1 MGFAALAG
9 GLAKAAGVL
18 SSVGQIAGIALPIVQ
33 TLFGNKNTT
42 TNQTGG
48 STMTGASSSAQQSTS
63 AGQTVINLHGL
74 QQGQTSQQGNISSLG
89 QILNQA
95 MGTATGNNSLG
106 AFLGNMYQAATANR
120 LQNSQFEFANAMNAY
135 QAAKANEIN
144 LQAVTSARQY
154 NSLEAAKSRD
164 WSRMMRQ
171 TAYQDTVKDLQAA
184 GLNPIL
190 AASRG
195 ATETPTGPAASAST
209 GGIGAQAASAASIP
223 SAKTATMQAMYD
235 YGNNTAQFLNNAMA
249 TINNAKQFG
258 FEQVAKNVTQDM
270 LQISETS
277 SKQISQT
284 AQNVSSWLDSA
295 QSQSWNFT
303 NPFAS
308 GKKSFSGMGGRGKTH
323 GGGGGRGR

>member
-1 MGFAALAG
+1 M
-9 GLAKAAGVL
+9 
-18 SSVGQIAGIALPIVQ
+18 PIIK
-33 TLFGNKNTT
+33 TIFGSQNTT

-48 STMTGASSSAQQSTS
+48 SNMTGASSSAMHSSS
-63 AGQTVINLHGL
+63 AGQTVINLQGL
-74 QQGQTSQQGNISSLG
+74 QQGQSSQQGNISSLG

-106 AFLGNMYQAATANR
+106 AFLGNLVGAATANR
-120 LQNSQFEFANAMNAY
+120 LQNSQWEFANAMNEY
-135 QAAKANEIN
+135 QAAKANELN

-154 NSLEAAKSRD
+154 NMLEAEKSRN

-195 ATETPTGPAASAST
+195 ATAAPTGPSASAST
-209 GGIGAQAASAASIP
+209 GGIGAQAASAATIP

-249 TINNAKQFG
+249 TINNAKQYG
-258 FEQVAKNVTQDM
+258 FEEVAKNVTQDM
-270 LQISETS
+270 LQVSETS

-284 AQNVSSWLDSA
+284 AQSVSSWLDST
-295 QSQSWNFT
+295 QSQFWNFT

-308 GKKSFSGMGGRGKTH
+308 GEKGYSMGGGQSH

>member
-1 MGFAALAG
+1 M
-9 GLAKAAGVL
+9 
-18 SSVGQIAGIALPIVQ
+18 PIIK
-33 TLFGNKNTT
+33 TIFGSQNTT

-48 STMTGASSSAQQSTS
+48 STMTGASSSAMHSSS
-63 AGQTVINLHGL
+63 AGQTVINQQSL
-74 QQGQTSQQGNISSLG
+74 QQGQSSQQGNISSLG
-89 QILNQA
+89 QILSQA
-95 MGTATGNNSLG
+95 IGTPTGNNSLG
-106 AFLGNMYQAATANR
+106 AFLANMVGAATANR
-120 LQNSQFEFANAMNAY
+120 LQNSQWEFANAMNEY
-135 QAAKANEIN
+135 QAAKANELN

-154 NSLEAAKSRD
+154 NTLEAEKSRD

-195 ATETPTGPAASAST
+195 ATAAPTGPSASAST
-209 GGIGAQAASAASIP
+209 GGIGAHAASAASIP

-258 FEQVAKNVTQDM
+258 FEEVAKSVTQDM
-270 LQISETS
+270 LQVSETS

-284 AQNVSSWLDSA
+284 AQSVSSWLDSA
-295 QSQSWNFT
+295 QSQSWNFS
-303 NPFAS
+303 NPFATEKGYS
-308 GKKSFSGMGGRGKTH
+308 MGGGQSH
-323 GGGGGRGR
+323 GDGGGRGR

>member
-1 MGFAALAG
+1 
-9 GLAKAAGVL
+9 
-18 SSVGQIAGIALPIVQ
+18 
-33 TLFGNKNTT
+33 
-42 TNQTGG
+42 
-48 STMTGASSSAQQSTS
+48 MTGASSSAQQSTS
-63 AGQTVINLHGL
+63 AGQTVINLQGL
-74 QQGQTSQQGNISSLG
+74 QQGQSSQQGNISSLG

-106 AFLGNMYQAATANR
+106 AFLGNTIQAMTANR
-120 LQNSQFEFANAMNAY
+120 LQNSQWEFANAMNQY
-135 QAAKANEIN
+135 QAARANEIN

-195 ATETPTGPAASAST
+195 ATQAPTGPSASAST

-258 FEQVAKNVTQDM
+258 FDQVAKNVTQDM
-270 LQISETS
+270 LQVSETS

-284 AQNVSSWLDSA
+284 AQSVSSWLDSA
-295 QSQSWNFT
+295 QSQFWNFS

-308 GKKSFSGMGGRGKTH
+308 EKGYSMGGGKTH

>member
-1 MGFAALAG
+1 MTGDNTLDNSHGINRRDFMKLCAALAATM
-9 GLAKAAGVL
+9 GLSSKAAAEMAESVANPQRPPVIWIGAQECTGCTESLLRATHPTVENLVLETISLEYHEVL
-18 SSVGQIAGIALPIVQ
+18 SAAFGHQVEENKHNALEKYKGQYVLVVDGSIPLKDNGIYCMVAGEPIVDHIRKAAE
-33 TLFGNKNTT
+33 GAAAIIAIGSCSAW
-42 TNQTGG
+42 GG
-48 STMTGASSSAQQSTS
+48 VA
-63 AGQTVINLHGL
+63 
-74 QQGQTSQQGNISSLG
+74 
-89 QILNQA
+89 
-95 MGTATGNNSLG
+95 
-106 AFLGNMYQAATANR
+106 
-120 LQNSQFEFANAMNAY
+120 
-135 QAAKANEIN
+135 
-144 LQAVTSARQY
+144 
-154 NSLEAAKSRD
+154 
-164 WSRMMRQ
+164 
-171 TAYQDTVKDLQAA
+171 AA

-195 ATETPTGPAASAST
+195 ATQAPTGPSASAST

-258 FEQVAKNVTQDM
+258 FEEVAKNVTQDM
-270 LQISETS
+270 LQVSETS

-284 AQNVSSWLDSA
+284 AQSVSSWLDSA

-308 GKKSFSGMGGRGKTH
+308 KEKKFSRMGGGTSH

>member
-1 MGFAALAG
+1 MSLAA
-9 GLAKAAGVL
+9 GLATAAGVL

-33 TLFGNKNTT
+33 TLFGSKNTT

-48 STMTGASSSAQQSTS
+48 STMTGASSSAMQSTS
-63 AGQTVINLHGL
+63 ATQSVMNQKSY

-106 AFLGNMYQAATANR
+106 AFLGNMFQAATANR
-120 LQNSQFEFANAMNAY
+120 LQNSQWEFANAMNQY
-135 QAAKANEIN
+135 QAARANEIN
-144 LQAVTSARQY
+144 LQAVTSARQWQR
-154 NSLEAAKSRD
+154 E
-164 WSRMMRQ
+164 MRQ

-190 AASRG
+190 AANRG
-195 ATETPTGPAASAST
+195 ATSTPTASD
-209 GGIGAQAASAASIP
+209 GGVNAQAASAASIP

-249 TINNAKQFG
+249 TINNARQYG
-258 FEQVAKNVTQDM
+258 FEEVAKNVTQDM
-270 LQISETS
+270 LQVSETS

-284 AQNVSSWLDSA
+284 AQSVSSWLDSA
-295 QSQSWNFT
+295 QSQSWSFS

-308 GKKSFSGMGGRGKTH
+308 EKSYSMGRGQSH

>member
-1 MGFAALAG
+1 MSLASILTSG
-9 GLAKAAGVL
+9 AGLLQGI
-18 SSVGQIAGIALPIVQ
+18 GTIASIAMPIIK
-33 TLFGNKNTT
+33 TIFGSQNTT

-48 STMTGASSSAQQSTS
+48 STMTGASSSAMHSTS
-63 AGQTVINLHGL
+63 AGQTVINLQGL

-106 AFLGNMYQAATANR
+106 AFLGNLVGAATANR
-120 LQNSQFEFANAMNAY
+120 LQNSQWEFANAMNEY
-135 QAAKANEIN
+135 QAAKANELN

-154 NSLEAAKSRD
+154 NSLEAEKSRD

-195 ATETPTGPAASAST
+195 ATQAPTGPSASANT

-249 TINNAKQFG
+249 TINNAKQYG
-258 FEQVAKNVTQDM
+258 FEEVAKNVTQDM
-270 LQISETS
+270 LQVSETS

-284 AQNVSSWLDSA
+284 AQSVSSWLDSA
-295 QSQSWNFT
+295 QSQFWSFT
-303 NPFAS
+303 KPFATEKRYS
-308 GKKSFSGMGGRGKTH
+308 MGGGQSH

>member
-1 MGFAALAG
+1 MSLASFA
-9 GLAKAAGVL
+9 GLLQGI
-18 SSVGQIAGIALPIVQ
+18 GQIAAVAMPIIK
-33 TLFGNKNTT
+33 TIFGSQNTT

-48 STMTGASSSAQQSTS
+48 SNMTGASSSAMQSSS
-63 AGQTVINLHGL
+63 AGHTVINLQGL
-74 QQGQTSQQGNISSLG
+74 QQGQSSQQGNISSLG

-106 AFLGNMYQAATANR
+106 AFLGNLVGAATANR
-120 LQNSQFEFANAMNAY
+120 LQNSQWEFANAMNEY
-135 QAAKANEIN
+135 QAAKANELN
-144 LQAVTSARQY
+144 LQAVTSARKY
-154 NSLEAAKSRD
+154 NTLEAEKSRN

-195 ATETPTGPAASAST
+195 ATGAPIGPSASAST
-209 GGIGAQAASAASIP
+209 GGIGANAASAASIP

-249 TINNAKQFG
+249 TINNAKQYG
-258 FEQVAKNVTQDM
+258 FEEVAKNVTQDM
-270 LQISETS
+270 LQVSETS

-284 AQNVSSWLDSA
+284 AQSVSSWLDSA
-295 QSQSWNFT
+295 QSQFWNFT
-303 NPFAS
+303 NPFAAEKGYS
-308 GKKSFSGMGGRGKTH
+308 MGGGQSH

>member
-1 MGFAALAG
+1 
-9 GLAKAAGVL
+9 
-18 SSVGQIAGIALPIVQ
+18 
-33 TLFGNKNTT
+33 
-42 TNQTGG
+42 
-48 STMTGASSSAQQSTS
+48 MTGASSSAMHSSS
-63 AGQTVINLHGL
+63 AGHTVINLQGL
-74 QQGQTSQQGNISSLG
+74 QQGQSTQQGNISSLG

-106 AFLGNMYQAATANR
+106 AFLGNLVGAATANR
-120 LQNSQFEFANAMNAY
+120 LQNSQWEFANAMNEY
-135 QAAKANEIN
+135 QAAKANELN

-154 NSLEAAKSRD
+154 NSLEAEKSRN

-195 ATETPTGPAASAST
+195 ATAAPTGPAASAST

-249 TINNAKQFG
+249 TINNAKQYG
-258 FEQVAKNVTQDM
+258 FEEVAKNVTQDM
-270 LQISETS
+270 LQVSETS

-284 AQNVSSWLDSA
+284 AQSVSSWLDST
-295 QSQSWNFT
+295 QSQFWSFT

-308 GKKSFSGMGGRGKTH
+308 GSGGKGYSMGGGQTH

>member
-1 MGFAALAG
+1 
-9 GLAKAAGVL
+9 
-18 SSVGQIAGIALPIVQ
+18 
-33 TLFGNKNTT
+33 
-42 TNQTGG
+42 
-48 STMTGASSSAQQSTS
+48 MTGASSSAMHSSS
-63 AGQTVINLHGL
+63 AGQTVINLQGL
-74 QQGQTSQQGNISSLG
+74 QQGQSTQQGNISSLG

-106 AFLGNMYQAATANR
+106 AFLGNLVGAATANR
-120 LQNSQFEFANAMNAY
+120 LQNSQWEFANAMNEY
-135 QAAKANEIN
+135 QAAKANELN

-154 NSLEAAKSRD
+154 NSLEAEKSRN

-195 ATETPTGPAASAST
+195 ATAAPTGPAASAST

-249 TINNAKQFG
+249 TINNAKQYG
-258 FEQVAKNVTQDM
+258 FEEVAKNVTQDM
-270 LQISETS
+270 LQVSETS

-284 AQNVSSWLDSA
+284 AQSVSSWLDSA
-295 QSQSWNFT
+295 QSQFWNFP
-303 NPFAS
+303 NPFTS
-308 GKKSFSGMGGRGKTH
+308 GSAGSAGSGGKGFSMGGGQTH
-323 GGGGGRGR
+323 GSGGGRGR

>member
-1 MGFAALAG
+1 MSLASILASG
-9 GLAKAAGVL
+9 AGLLQGI
-18 SSVGQIAGIALPIVQ
+18 GTIASIAMPIIK
-33 TLFGNKNTT
+33 TIFGSQNTT
-42 TNQTGG
+42 TSQTGG
-48 STMTGASSSAQQSTS
+48 STMTGASFSAMHGSSATQSVMNQQSF
-63 AGQTVINLHGL
+63 

-106 AFLGNMYQAATANR
+106 AFLGNLVGAATANR
-120 LQNSQFEFANAMNAY
+120 LQNSQWEFANAMNEY
-135 QAAKANEIN
+135 QAAKANELN

-154 NSLEAAKSRD
+154 NSLEAQKSRD

-184 GLNPIL
+184 GLNPVL

-195 ATETPTGPAASAST
+195 ATQAPTGPTASAST

-235 YGNNTAQFLNNAMA
+235 YGNNTAQFLNNAIA
-249 TINNAKQFG
+249 TINNARQYG
-258 FEQVAKNVTQDM
+258 FEEVAKNVTQDM
-270 LQISETS
+270 LQVSETS

-284 AQNVSSWLDSA
+284 AQSVSSWLDSA
-295 QSQSWNFT
+295 QSQYWSFT

-308 GKKSFSGMGGRGKTH
+308 AEKGYSMGGGQSH

>member
-1 MGFAALAG
+1 
-9 GLAKAAGVL
+9 
-18 SSVGQIAGIALPIVQ
+18 
-33 TLFGNKNTT
+33 
-42 TNQTGG
+42 
-48 STMTGASSSAQQSTS
+48 MTGASSSAMQSSS
-63 AGQTVINLHGL
+63 AGHTVINLQGL
-74 QQGQTSQQGNISSLG
+74 QQGQSSQQGNISSLG

-106 AFLGNMYQAATANR
+106 AFLGNLVGAATANR
-120 LQNSQFEFANAMNAY
+120 LQNSQWEFANAMNEY
-135 QAAKANEIN
+135 QAAKANELN
-144 LQAVTSARQY
+144 LQAVTSARKY
-154 NSLEAAKSRD
+154 NTLEAEKSRN

-195 ATETPTGPAASAST
+195 ATGAPIGPSASAST
-209 GGIGAQAASAASIP
+209 GGIGANAASAASIP

-249 TINNAKQFG
+249 TINNAKQYG
-258 FEQVAKNVTQDM
+258 FEEVAKNVTQDM
-270 LQISETS
+270 LQVSETS

-284 AQNVSSWLDSA
+284 AQSVSSWLDSA
-295 QSQSWNFT
+295 QSQFWNFT
-303 NPFAS
+303 NPFAAEKGYS
-308 GKKSFSGMGGRGKTH
+308 MGGGQSH

>member
-1 MGFAALAG
+1 MLQ
-9 GLAKAAGVL
+9 
-18 SSVGQIAGIALPIVQ
+18 SVGQIAGIALPIIK
-33 TLFGNKNTT
+33 TIFGSQDTT

-63 AGQTVINLHGL
+63 AGKTVINIHDL
-74 QQGQTSQQGNISSLG
+74 QQGQTSQQGNTSAIG
-89 QILNQA
+89 QILNKA

-106 AFLGNMYQAATANR
+106 AFLGNMFQAATANR
-120 LQNSQFEFANAMNAY
+120 LQNSQWEFANAMNQY

-144 LQAVTSARQY
+144 LKAVTSARQY
-154 NSLEAAKSRD
+154 NRLEAEKSRD

-195 ATETPTGPAASAST
+195 ATQAPTGPSASAST
-209 GGIGAQAASAASIP
+209 GGIGAQAASAAAIP

-235 YGNNTAQFLNNAMA
+235 YGNNTAQFLNNAMT

-258 FEQVAKNVTQDM
+258 FEEVAKNVTQDM
-270 LQISETS
+270 LQVSETS
-277 SKQISQT
+277 SKQISET
-284 AQNVSSWLDSA
+284 AQSVSQWLDST

-303 NPFAS
+303 NPFGS
-308 GKKSFSGMGGRGKTH
+308 EEKKFSKMGGGTSHR
-323 GGGGGRGR
+323 

>member
-1 MGFAALAG
+1 MSL
-9 GLAKAAGVL
+9 AGVL
-18 SSVGQIAGIALPIVQ
+18 GVLNTVAQIAGVALPIVQ
-33 TLFGNKNTT
+33 TIFGNKNTT
-42 TNQTGG
+42 TSQTSG

-74 QQGQTSQQGNISSLG
+74 QQEQTSQQGNTSALG

-106 AFLGNMYQAATANR
+106 AFLGNTIQAMTANR
-120 LQNSQFEFANAMNAY
+120 LQNSQWEFANAMNQY
-135 QAAKANEIN
+135 QAARANEIN
-144 LQAVTSARQY
+144 LQAVTSGRKY
-154 NSLEAAKSRD
+154 NSLEAEKSRE
-164 WSRMMRQ
+164 WSRMMRE

-195 ATETPTGPAASAST
+195 ATQTPTGPAASAST

-249 TINNAKQFG
+249 TINNAKQYG
-258 FEQVAKNVTQDM
+258 FEEVAKNVTQDM
-270 LQISETS
+270 LQVSETS

-284 AQNVSSWLDSA
+284 AQSVESWLESA
-295 QSQSWNFT
+295 QSQFWNFT

-308 GKKSFSGMGGRGKTH
+308 NPFASGEKGFSMGGGKSH

>member
-1 MGFAALAG
+1 
-9 GLAKAAGVL
+9 
-18 SSVGQIAGIALPIVQ
+18 
-33 TLFGNKNTT
+33 
-42 TNQTGG
+42 
-48 STMTGASSSAQQSTS
+48 MTGASSSAMQSTS
-63 AGQTVINLHGL
+63 AMQSVMNQQSY
-74 QQGQTSQQGNISSLG
+74 QQGQSTQQSNISSLG

-106 AFLGNMYQAATANR
+106 AFLGNTIQAMTANR
-120 LQNSQFEFANAMNAY
+120 LQNSQWEFANAMNQY

-144 LQAVTSARQY
+144 LQAVTSARQWQR
-154 NSLEAAKSRD
+154 E
-164 WSRMMRQ
+164 MRQ

-195 ATETPTGPAASAST
+195 ATATPTTST
-209 GGIGAQAASAASIP
+209 NQAQAASAAAIP

-258 FEQVAKNVTQDM
+258 FEEVAKNVTQDM

-284 AQNVSSWLDSA
+284 AQSVSSWLDSA
-295 QSQSWNFT
+295 QSQYWSFS

-308 GKKSFSGMGGRGKTH
+308 GEKGYSMGGGKSH

>member
-1 MGFAALAG
+1 MSLASFA
-9 GLAKAAGVL
+9 GLLQGI
-18 SSVGQIAGIALPIVQ
+18 GQIAAVAMPIIK
-33 TLFGNKNTT
+33 TIFGSQNTT

-48 STMTGASSSAQQSTS
+48 SNMTGASSSAMQSSS
-63 AGQTVINLHGL
+63 AGHTVINLQGL
-74 QQGQTSQQGNISSLG
+74 QQGQSSQQGNISSLG

-106 AFLGNMYQAATANR
+106 AFLGNLVGAATANR
-120 LQNSQFEFANAMNAY
+120 LQSSQWEFANAMNEY
-135 QAAKANEIN
+135 QAAKANELN
-144 LQAVTSARQY
+144 LQAVTSARKY
-154 NSLEAAKSRD
+154 NTLEAEKSRN

-195 ATETPTGPAASAST
+195 ATGAPIGPSASAST
-209 GGIGAQAASAASIP
+209 GGIGANAASAASIP

-249 TINNAKQFG
+249 TINNAKQYG
-258 FEQVAKNVTQDM
+258 FEEVAKNVTKDM
-270 LQISETS
+270 LQVSETS

-284 AQNVSSWLDSA
+284 AQSVSSWLDSA
-295 QSQSWNFT
+295 QSQFWNFT
-303 NPFAS
+303 NPFAAEKGYS
-308 GKKSFSGMGGRGKTH
+308 MGGGQSH

>member
-1 MGFAALAG
+1 MSLAA
-9 GLAKAAGVL
+9 GLATAAGVL
-18 SSVGQIAGIALPIVQ
+18 QSVGSIASIALPIVK
-33 TLFGNKNTT
+33 TIFGSQNTT

-48 STMTGASSSAQQSTS
+48 STMTGASSSAMQSTS
-63 AGQTVINLHGL
+63 ATQSVMNQQSY
-74 QQGQTSQQGNISSLG
+74 QQGQSSQQGNISSLG

-95 MGTATGNNSLG
+95 MGTPTRNNSLG
-106 AFLGNMYQAATANR
+106 AFIGNMFQAATANR
-120 LQNSQFEFANAMNAY
+120 LQNSQWEFANAMNQY
-135 QAAKANEIN
+135 QAARANEIN
-144 LQAVTSARQY
+144 LQAVTNARQWQR
-154 NSLEAAKSRD
+154 E
-164 WSRMMRQ
+164 MRQ

-195 ATETPTGPAASAST
+195 ATSTPTASA
-209 GGIGAQAASAASIP
+209 GGVEARAASAASIP

-249 TINNAKQFG
+249 TINNAKQYG
-258 FEQVAKNVTQDM
+258 FEEVAKNVTQDM
-270 LQISETS
+270 LQVSETS

-284 AQNVSSWLDSA
+284 AQSVSSWLDSS
-295 QSQSWNFT
+295 QSQSWSFS

-308 GKKSFSGMGGRGKTH
+308 GEKSYSGMGGGRSH

>member
-1 MGFAALAG
+1 MSLASFA
-9 GLAKAAGVL
+9 GLLQGI
-18 SSVGQIAGIALPIVQ
+18 GQIAAVAMPIIK
-33 TLFGNKNTT
+33 TIFGSQNTT

-48 STMTGASSSAQQSTS
+48 SNMTGASSSAMQSSS
-63 AGQTVINLHGL
+63 AGHTVINLQGL
-74 QQGQTSQQGNISSLG
+74 QQGQSSQQGNISSLG

-106 AFLGNMYQAATANR
+106 AFLGNLVGAATANR
-120 LQNSQFEFANAMNAY
+120 LQSSQWEFANAMNEY
-135 QAAKANEIN
+135 QAAKANELN
-144 LQAVTSARQY
+144 LQAVTSARKY
-154 NSLEAAKSRD
+154 NTLETEKSRN

-195 ATETPTGPAASAST
+195 ATETTIGPSASAST
-209 GGIGAQAASAASIP
+209 GGIGANAASAASIP

-249 TINNAKQFG
+249 TINNAKQYG
-258 FEQVAKNVTQDM
+258 FEEVAKNVTKDM
-270 LQISETS
+270 LQVSETS

-284 AQNVSSWLDSA
+284 AQSVSSWLDSA
-295 QSQSWNFT
+295 QSQFWNFT
-303 NPFAS
+303 NPFAAEKGYS
-308 GKKSFSGMGGRGKTH
+308 MGGGQSH

>member
-1 MGFAALAG
+1 
-9 GLAKAAGVL
+9 
-18 SSVGQIAGIALPIVQ
+18 
-33 TLFGNKNTT
+33 
-42 TNQTGG
+42 
-48 STMTGASSSAQQSTS
+48 MTGASSSAMQSSS
-63 AGQTVINLHGL
+63 AGHTVINLQGL
-74 QQGQTSQQGNISSLG
+74 QQGQSSQQGNISSLG

-106 AFLGNMYQAATANR
+106 AFLGNLVGAATANR
-120 LQNSQFEFANAMNAY
+120 LQSSQWEFANAMNEY
-135 QAAKANEIN
+135 QAAKANELN
-144 LQAVTSARQY
+144 LQAVTSARKY
-154 NSLEAAKSRD
+154 NTLEAEKNRN

-195 ATETPTGPAASAST
+195 ATGAPIGPSASANT
-209 GGIGAQAASAASIP
+209 GGIGANAASAASIP

-249 TINNAKQFG
+249 TINNAKQYG
-258 FEQVAKNVTQDM
+258 FEEVAKNVTQDM
-270 LQISETS
+270 LQVSETS

-284 AQNVSSWLDSA
+284 AQSVSSWLDSA
-295 QSQSWNFT
+295 QSQFWNFT
-303 NPFAS
+303 NPFTT
-308 GKKSFSGMGGRGKTH
+308 KKGYSMGGGQSH

>member
-1 MGFAALAG
+1 MSLASILTAG
-9 GLAKAAGVL
+9 AGLLNGI
-18 SSVGQIAGIALPIVQ
+18 GTIAGIAMPIIK
-33 TLFGNKNTT
+33 TIFGSQNTT
-42 TNQTGG
+42 TSQTGG
-48 STMTGASSSAQQSTS
+48 STMTGASSSAMHSSS
-63 AGQTVINLHGL
+63 AGQTVINLQGL
-74 QQGQTSQQGNISSLG
+74 QQGQSSQQGNISSLG

-106 AFLGNMYQAATANR
+106 AFLGNLVGAATANR
-120 LQNSQFEFANAMNAY
+120 LQNSQWEFANAMNEY
-135 QAAKANEIN
+135 QAAKANELN

-154 NSLEAAKSRD
+154 NMLEAEKSRN

-184 GLNPIL
+184 GLNPVL

-195 ATETPTGPAASAST
+195 ATAAPIGPSASAST
-209 GGIGAQAASAASIP
+209 GGIGANAASAASIP

-249 TINNAKQFG
+249 TINNAKQYG
-258 FEQVAKNVTQDM
+258 FEEVAKNVTQDM
-270 LQISETS
+270 LQVSETS

-284 AQNVSSWLDSA
+284 AQSVSSWLDSA
-295 QSQSWNFT
+295 QSQFWNFT

-308 GKKSFSGMGGRGKTH
+308 AEKAYSMGGGQSH

>member
-1 MGFAALAG
+1 MSLAGLAGALATG
-9 GLAKAAGVL
+9 AGVL
-18 SSVGQIAGIALPIVQ
+18 QSVGQIASIALPIVQ

-48 STMTGASSSAQQSTS
+48 STMTGASSSAMQSTS

-74 QQGQTSQQGNISSLG
+74 QQGQTSQQGNTSALG

-106 AFLGNMYQAATANR
+106 AFLGNMFQAATANR
-120 LQNSQFEFANAMNAY
+120 LQSSQWEFANAMNAY
-135 QAAKANEIN
+135 QAARANEIN
-144 LQAVTSARQY
+144 LQAVTSGRQY
-154 NSLEAAKSRD
+154 NSLEAQKSRD

-195 ATETPTGPAASAST
+195 ATQAPTGPTASAST
-209 GGIGAQAASAASIP
+209 GGIQTQAASAASIP

-249 TINNAKQFG
+249 TINNAKQYG
-258 FEQVAKNVTQDM
+258 FEEVAKNVTQDM
-270 LQISETS
+270 LQVSETS

-295 QSQSWNFT
+295 QSQFWNFT
-303 NPFAS
+303 NPFGS
-308 GKKSFSGMGGRGKTH
+308 SEKGFSMGGGKSH

>member
-1 MGFAALAG
+1 MSLASILASG
-9 GLAKAAGVL
+9 AGLLQGIG
-18 SSVGQIAGIALPIVQ
+18 SIASIALPIVK
-33 TLFGNKNTT
+33 TIFGSQNTT

-48 STMTGASSSAQQSTS
+48 SNMTGASSSAMQSQS
-63 AGQTVINLHGL
+63 AGHTVINLQGL

-106 AFLGNMYQAATANR
+106 AFLGNLVGAATANR
-120 LQNSQFEFANAMNAY
+120 LQNSQWEFANAMNEY

-154 NSLEAAKSRD
+154 NSLEAQKSRD
-164 WSRMMRQ
+164 WSRIMRQ

-195 ATETPTGPAASAST
+195 ATAAPTGPSASAST

-249 TINNAKQFG
+249 TINNAKQYG
-258 FEQVAKNVTQDM
+258 FEEVAKNVTQDM
-270 LQISETS
+270 LQVSETS

-284 AQNVSSWLDSA
+284 AQSVSSWLDSA
-295 QSQSWNFT
+295 QSQFWNFS
-303 NPFAS
+303 NPFAKGYS
-308 GKKSFSGMGGRGKTH
+308 MGGGQSH

>member
-1 MGFAALAG
+1 MSLASILTTG
-9 GLAKAAGVL
+9 ANLLNGIGTIA
-18 SSVGQIAGIALPIVQ
+18 SVAMPIIK
-33 TLFGNKNTT
+33 TIFGSQNTT
-42 TNQTGG
+42 TSQTGG
-48 STMTGASSSAQQSTS
+48 STMTGASSSAMHSSS
-63 AGQTVINLHGL
+63 AGQTVINLQGL
-74 QQGQTSQQGNISSLG
+74 QQGQSSQQGNISSLG

-106 AFLGNMYQAATANR
+106 AFLGNLVGAATANR
-120 LQNSQFEFANAMNAY
+120 LQSSQWEFANAMNEY
-135 QAAKANEIN
+135 QAAKANELN

-154 NSLEAAKSRD
+154 NMLEAEKSRN

-184 GLNPIL
+184 GLNPVL

-195 ATETPTGPAASAST
+195 ATAAPTGPSASAST
-209 GGIGAQAASAASIP
+209 GGIGAQSASAATIP

-249 TINNAKQFG
+249 TINNAKQYG
-258 FEQVAKNVTQDM
+258 FEEVAKNVTQDM
-270 LQISETS
+270 LQVSETS

-284 AQNVSSWLDSA
+284 AQSVSSWLDSA
-295 QSQSWNFT
+295 QSQRWSFD

-308 GKKSFSGMGGRGKTH
+308 AEEGYSMGGGQSH

>member
-1 MGFAALAG
+1 
-9 GLAKAAGVL
+9 
-18 SSVGQIAGIALPIVQ
+18 
-33 TLFGNKNTT
+33 
-42 TNQTGG
+42 
-48 STMTGASSSAQQSTS
+48 MTGASSSAMHSSS
-63 AGQTVINLHGL
+63 AEKTVINLLGT
-74 QQGQTSQQGNISSLG
+74 QQGQSSQQGNISSLG

-106 AFLGNMYQAATANR
+106 AFMGNLVGAATANR
-120 LQNSQFEFANAMNAY
+120 LQNSQWEFANAMNEY
-135 QAAKANEIN
+135 QAAKANELN

-154 NSLEAAKSRD
+154 NSLEAQKSRD

-190 AASRG
+190 AANRG
-195 ATETPTGPAASAST
+195 ATAAPTGPSASAST
-209 GGIGAQAASAASIP
+209 GGIGANAASAASIP

-249 TINNAKQFG
+249 TINNAKQYG
-258 FEQVAKNVTQDM
+258 FEEVAKNVTQDM
-270 LQISETS
+270 LQVSETS

-284 AQNVSSWLDSA
+284 AQNVSSWLDST
-295 QSQSWNFT
+295 QSQFWNFT
-303 NPFAS
+303 NPF
-308 GKKSFSGMGGRGKTH
+308 KSREKGFSMGGGQSH

>member
-1 MGFAALAG
+1 MSL
-9 GLAKAAGVL
+9 AGVL
-18 SSVGQIAGIALPIVQ
+18 TAAAPLLQGIGTVASIAMPIIK
-33 TLFGNKNTT
+33 TIFGSQNTT

-48 STMTGASSSAQQSTS
+48 STMTGASSSAMQSTS
-63 AGQTVINLHGL
+63 ATQSIMNQQSF
-74 QQGQTSQQGNISSLG
+74 QQGQSTQQGNISSLG

-106 AFLGNMYQAATANR
+106 AFLGNMFQAATANR
-120 LQNSQFEFANAMNAY
+120 LQNSQWEFANAMNQY
-135 QAAKANEIN
+135 QAARANEIN
-144 LQAVTSARQY
+144 LQSVASARQY

-184 GLNPIL
+184 GLNPSL

-195 ATETPTGPAASAST
+195 ATETPAGPSASAST
-209 GGIGAQAASAASIP
+209 GGIGAQAASAATSP

-249 TINNAKQFG
+249 TINNARQFG
-258 FEQVAKNVTQDM
+258 FDQVAKNVTQDM
-270 LQISETS
+270 LQVSETS

-284 AQNVSSWLDSA
+284 AQSVSSWLDSE
-295 QSQSWNFT
+295 QSQFWNFT

-308 GKKSFSGMGGRGKTH
+308 GEQSFSRMGGGSSH

>member
-1 MGFAALAG
+1 MSLAGLAGALATG
-9 GLAKAAGVL
+9 AGVL
-18 SSVGQIAGIALPIVQ
+18 QSVGQIAGVALPIVQ

-42 TNQTGG
+42 TNQTSG
-48 STMTGASSSAQQSTS
+48 SSMTGASSSAQQSTS

-74 QQGQTSQQGNISSLG
+74 QQGQTSQQGDISSLG
-89 QILNQA
+89 QILQQA

-106 AFLGNMYQAATANR
+106 AFLGNMFQAATANR
-120 LQNSQFEFANAMNAY
+120 LQNSQWEFANAMNQY

-154 NSLEAAKSRD
+154 NSLEAQKSRD

-195 ATETPTGPAASAST
+195 ATEAPVGPSASAST
-209 GGIGAQAASAASIP
+209 GGIGAKAASAAAIP
-223 SAKTATMQAMYD
+223 SAKTASMQAMYD

-258 FEQVAKNVTQDM
+258 FEEVAKNVTQDM

-295 QSQSWNFT
+295 QSQFWNFT

-308 GKKSFSGMGGRGKTH
+308 REPSFTKMGGGSSH

>member
-1 MGFAALAG
+1 MSLAA
-9 GLAKAAGVL
+9 GLATAAGVL
-18 SSVGQIAGIALPIVQ
+18 NSVGQIAGIALPIVK
-33 TLFGNKNTT
+33 TLFGSQNTT

-48 STMTGASSSAQQSTS
+48 STMTGASSSAMQSTS
-63 AGQTVINLHGL
+63 ATQSVMN
-74 QQGQTSQQGNISSLG
+74 QQSFQQEQTSQQGNISSLG
-89 QILNQA
+89 QILQ
-95 MGTATGNNSLG
+95 TALGSPTGNNSLG
-106 AFLGNMYQAATANR
+106 AFLGNTLQAATANR

-144 LQAVTSARQY
+144 LQAVTSARQWQ
-154 NSLEAAKSRD
+154 RD
-164 WSRMMRQ
+164 MRK
-171 TAYQDTVKDLQAA
+171 TAYQDTVEDLKAA

-195 ATETPTGPAASAST
+195 ATSTPNTST
-209 GGIGAQAASAASIP
+209 IGAQTASAASIP

-258 FEQVAKNVTQDM
+258 FDQVAKNVTQDM
-270 LQISETS
+270 LQVSETS

-284 AQNVSSWLDSA
+284 AQNVSSWLDSE
-295 QSQSWNFT
+295 QSQFWNFS

-308 GKKSFSGMGGRGKTH
+308 EKGYSMGGGKTH

>member
-1 MGFAALAG
+1 MSLAGLAGALATG
-9 GLAKAAGVL
+9 AGVL
-18 SSVGQIAGIALPIVQ
+18 QSVGQIAGIALPIVQ

-48 STMTGASSSAQQSTS
+48 SNMTGASSSAQQSTS

-74 QQGQTSQQGNISSLG
+74 QQGQTSQQGNTSALG

-106 AFLGNMYQAATANR
+106 AFLGNMFQAATANR
-120 LQNSQFEFANAMNAY
+120 LQNSQWEFANAMNQY
-135 QAAKANEIN
+135 QAARANEIN
-144 LQAVTSARQY
+144 LQAVASARQY
-154 NSLEAAKSRD
+154 NSLEAEKSRN

-171 TAYQDTVKDLQAA
+171 TGYQDTVKDLQAA

-195 ATETPTGPAASAST
+195 ATEAPIGPSASAST

-235 YGNNTAQFLNNAMA
+235 YGNNTTQFLNNAMA

-258 FEQVAKNVTQDM
+258 FEEVAKNVTQDM
-270 LQISETS
+270 LQVSETS

-295 QSQSWNFT
+295 QSQFWNFT

-308 GKKSFSGMGGRGKTH
+308 GEKSFSGMRGGKSH

>member
-1 MGFAALAG
+1 
-9 GLAKAAGVL
+9 
-18 SSVGQIAGIALPIVQ
+18 
-33 TLFGNKNTT
+33 
-42 TNQTGG
+42 
-48 STMTGASSSAQQSTS
+48 MTGASSSAMQSTGMTQS
-63 AGQTVINLHGL
+63 WMNQQTY

-89 QILNQA
+89 QILSTA
-95 MGTATGNNSLG
+95 MGGPTGNNSLG
-106 AFLGNMYQAATANR
+106 AFLGNLVGAATANR
-120 LQNSQFEFANAMNAY
+120 LQNSQWEFANAMNEY

-154 NSLEAAKSRD
+154 NTLEAEKSRN

-195 ATETPTGPAASAST
+195 ATQAPTGPTASSST
-209 GGIGAQAASAASIP
+209 GGIGATAASAASVP

-258 FEQVAKNVTQDM
+258 FEEVAKNVTQDM
-270 LQISETS
+270 LQVSETS

-284 AQNVSSWLDSA
+284 AQTVSSWLDST
-295 QSQSWNFT
+295 QSQYWSFT

-308 GKKSFSGMGGRGKTH
+308 QEKGYSMGGGTSH

>member
-1 MGFAALAG
+1 MSLASILASG
-9 GLAKAAGVL
+9 AGLLQGIGTIA
-18 SSVGQIAGIALPIVQ
+18 SVAMPIIK
-33 TLFGNKNTT
+33 TIFGSQNTT
-42 TNQTGG
+42 TNQTSG
-48 STMTGASSSAQQSTS
+48 STMTGASSSAMQSSS
-63 AGQTVINLHGL
+63 AGKTVINLQGL
-74 QQGQTSQQGNISSLG
+74 QQGQSSQQGNISSLG

-106 AFLGNMYQAATANR
+106 AFLGNLVGAATANR
-120 LQNSQFEFANAMNAY
+120 LQNSQWEFANAMNEY
-135 QAAKANEIN
+135 QAAKANELN

-154 NSLEAAKSRD
+154 NSLEAEKSRN
-164 WSRMMRQ
+164 WSRTMRQ

-195 ATETPTGPAASAST
+195 ATNAPIGPSASAST
-209 GGIGAQAASAASIP
+209 GGIGANAASAASIP

-249 TINNAKQFG
+249 TINNAKQYG
-258 FEQVAKNVTQDM
+258 FEEVAKNVTQDM
-270 LQISETS
+270 LQVSETS

-284 AQNVSSWLDSA
+284 AQSVSSWLDSA
-295 QSQSWNFT
+295 QSQFWNFT
-303 NPFAS
+303 NPFATEKGYS
-308 GKKSFSGMGGRGKTH
+308 MGGGQSH

>member
-1 MGFAALAG
+1 
-9 GLAKAAGVL
+9 
-18 SSVGQIAGIALPIVQ
+18 
-33 TLFGNKNTT
+33 
-42 TNQTGG
+42 
-48 STMTGASSSAQQSTS
+48 MTGASSSAMQSTS
-63 AGQTVINLHGL
+63 ATQSVMNQQSY

-106 AFLGNMYQAATANR
+106 AFLGNMFQAATANR
-120 LQNSQFEFANAMNAY
+120 LQNSQWEFANAMHEY

-144 LQAVTSARQY
+144 LQAVTSARQWQR
-154 NSLEAAKSRD
+154 E
-164 WSRMMRQ
+164 MRQ

-195 ATETPTGPAASAST
+195 ATATPST
-209 GGIGAQAASAASIP
+209 STIPAQAASAASVP

-258 FEQVAKNVTQDM
+258 FEEVAKNVTQDM
-270 LQISETS
+270 LQVSETS

-284 AQNVSSWLDSA
+284 AQSVSSWLDSA
-295 QSQSWNFT
+295 QSQYWSFA

-308 GKKSFSGMGGRGKTH
+308 GKKSFSMGGGQSH

>member
-1 MGFAALAG
+1 MSLAA
-9 GLAKAAGVL
+9 GLATAAGVL
-18 SSVGQIAGIALPIVQ
+18 SSVGQIAGIALPIIK
-33 TLFGNKNTT
+33 TIFGSQNTT
-42 TNQTGG
+42 TNQSGG
-48 STMTGASSSAQQSTS
+48 STMTGASSSAMQSTS
-63 AGQTVINLHGL
+63 ATQSVMNQQSF
-74 QQGQTSQQGNISSLG
+74 QQGQSTQQGNISSLG
-89 QILNQA
+89 QILNTA
-95 MGTATGNNSLG
+95 MGNPTGNNSLG
-106 AFLGNMYQAATANR
+106 AFLGNLVGAATANR
-120 LQNSQFEFANAMNAY
+120 LQNSQWEFANAMNEY
-135 QAAKANEIN
+135 QAARANEIN

-154 NSLEAAKSRD
+154 NSLEAQKSRD

-249 TINNAKQFG
+249 TINNAKQYG
-258 FEQVAKNVTQDM
+258 FDQVAKNVTQDM
-270 LQISETS
+270 LQVSETS

-295 QSQSWNFT
+295 QSQYWNFT
-303 NPFAS
+303 NPFGSSAPR
-308 GKKSFSGMGGRGKTH
+308 FSGMGGGQSH

>member
-1 MGFAALAG
+1 MSLAA
-9 GLAKAAGVL
+9 GLATAAGVL
-18 SSVGQIAGIALPIVQ
+18 QSVGQIAGIALPIIK
-33 TLFGNKNTT
+33 TIFGSQNTT

-48 STMTGASSSAQQSTS
+48 STMTGASSSAMQSQS
-63 AGQTVINLHGL
+63 AGQTVINLQGL
-74 QQGQTSQQGNISSLG
+74 QQGQTSQQGNISALG

-106 AFLGNMYQAATANR
+106 AFLGNLVGAATANR
-120 LQNSQFEFANAMNAY
+120 LQNSQWEFANAMNEY

-144 LQAVTSARQY
+144 LQAVTNARQWQR
-154 NSLEAAKSRD
+154 K
-164 WSRMMRQ
+164 MRQ

-195 ATETPTGPAASAST
+195 ATITPAAS
-209 GGIGAQAASAASIP
+209 GGGVNAQAASAASIP

-249 TINNAKQFG
+249 TINNAKQYG
-258 FEQVAKNVTQDM
+258 FEEVAKNVTQDM
-270 LQISETS
+270 LQVSETS

-284 AQNVSSWLDSA
+284 AQSVQSWLDSA
-295 QSQSWNFT
+295 QSQFWNFN

-308 GKKSFSGMGGRGKTH
+308 REPRFSKMDGGTSH

>member
-1 MGFAALAG
+1 MSLAGLAGALATG
-9 GLAKAAGVL
+9 AGVL
-18 SSVGQIAGIALPIVQ
+18 QSVGQIAGIALPIVQ

-42 TNQTGG
+42 TSQTGG
-48 STMTGASSSAQQSTS
+48 STMTGASSSAMQSTS
-63 AGQTVINLHGL
+63 ATQSMMNQQSY
-74 QQGQTSQQGNISSLG
+74 QQGQTSQQGDISSLG
-89 QILNQA
+89 QILNTA

-106 AFLGNMYQAATANR
+106 AFLGNMFQAATANR
-120 LQNSQFEFANAMNAY
+120 LQNSQWEFANAMNAY

-144 LQAVTSARQY
+144 LQAVTSARQWQR
-154 NSLEAAKSRD
+154 E
-164 WSRMMRQ
+164 MRQ

-195 ATETPTGPAASAST
+195 ATGTPTTST
-209 GGIGAQAASAASIP
+209 NQAQAASAASIP

-249 TINNAKQFG
+249 TINNAKQYG
-258 FEQVAKNVTQDM
+258 FEKVAKNVTQDM
-270 LQISETS
+270 LQVSETS

-284 AQNVSSWLDSA
+284 AQSVSSWLDSA
-295 QSQSWNFT
+295 QSQYWSFT

-308 GKKSFSGMGGRGKTH
+308 GEKGYSMGGGQSH